1 MCAVCSLQL
10 LLYYIACAILLQDA
24 CILLGH
30 AMDSP
35 LMIAINAGTKTLG
48 PLMHITKVMQQKQL
62 PPEWG
67 PKAELP
73 VSILF

>member
-1 MCAVCSLQL
+1 M
-10 LLYYIACAILLQDA
+10 
-24 CILLGH
+24 LLGH

-48 PLMHITKVMQQKQL
+48 PLMHITKVMLQKQL

-73 VSILF
+73 VSVPTINSIYLCIANISITNKNMSSH